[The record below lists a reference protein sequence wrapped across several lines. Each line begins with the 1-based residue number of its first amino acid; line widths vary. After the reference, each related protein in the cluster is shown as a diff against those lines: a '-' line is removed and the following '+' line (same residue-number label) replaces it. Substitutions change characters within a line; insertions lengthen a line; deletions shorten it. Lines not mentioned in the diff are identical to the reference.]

1 MKYFSQTRIFI
12 LIMRNNYFVLFMSP
26 VITSMNQTISTFSQ
40 IDFNISLKLIT
51 EYTRVENNI
60 GQWNKVILSKIK
72 GKEKTTIRKPWQK
85 LLH

>member
-1 MKYFSQTRIFI
+1 MKDFSQTKIFI

-40 IDFNISLKLIT
+40 IDFNINLMLVT

-60 GQWNKVILSKIK
+60 GQWNKVMFSKIK
-72 GKEKTTIRKPWQK
+72 GKEKTIIRKP
-85 LLH
+85 